1 MISSP
6 FRKRIFLAA
15 LLASQI
21 FVLFKGADALAAGSC
36 QALFEPREDLVAQ
49 SVREFSKTPD
59 DRDNGYV
66 TEKIPIRAESIIEA
80 YRRGI
85 FPWDTTP
92 DNMGVWFT
100 PPKRGILE
108 FSELHIGG
116 SDRKALRRL
125 EEAERR
131 GEIRVTF
138 DRAFDQVIRACA
150 EMPRLR
156 RDPKTGKLKDEGTW
170 ISDEIIAAYQKLF
183 DMGKAHSVEVWMGD
197 RLVGGSYGTAIDGV
211 YSGESMFHK
220 VPDVAKLALLRQ
232 IEFLKDRGYTW
243 MDTQVAPP
251 DSTSLSVKWGAREI
265 TRDDFFQRIRE
276 AHAAYRAK
284 HSPAV
289 AIPQPVLFEAPALY
303 ATP

>member
-1 MISSP
+1 MISTP
-6 FRKRIFLAA
+6 CRKLILLAA
-15 LLASQI
+15 LVAPQI
-21 FVLFKGADALAAGSC
+21 AFLFTGVEARAAGTCS
-36 QALFEPREDLVAQ
+36 ALFEPREDLAAQ
-49 SVREFSKTPD
+49 SIREFSKTPD

-66 TEKIPIRAESIIEA
+66 TDKIPIKAESLIEA

-92 DNMGVWFT
+92 ESNGVWFT

-108 FSELHIGG
+108 FSELHLGG

-156 RDPKTGKLKDEGTW
+156 RDPKTGKLEDEGTW
-170 ISDEIIAAYQKLF
+170 ISEEIISAYQSLF
-183 DMGKAHSVEVWMGD
+183 RQGKAHSVEIWMGD

-220 VPDVAKLALLRQ
+220 VPDVAKLAFLRQ
-232 IEFLKDRGYTW
+232 IEFLKARGYTW

-265 TRDDFFQRIRE
+265 SREEFFARIRSAQE
-276 AHAAYRAK
+276 AYRAK
-284 HSPAV
+284 QAPA
-289 AIPQPVLFEAPALY
+289 AALPHTTTFEAPLY
-303 ATP
+303 AAP